1 MINRQE
7 YLDKLISL
15 KDKQIIKIVT
25 GIRRCGKSTLL
36 DLFAEYLLS
45 CGINANQILR
55 INFEE
60 AEDEAYKDLLDHR
73 QLYRYIKERLVDG
86 GVY

>member
-25 GIRRCGKSTLL
+25 GIRRCGKSTLF
-36 DLFAEYLLS
+36 DIFEDYLLHS
-45 CGINANQILR
+45 GVMENQIIR

-60 AEDEAYKDLLDHR
+60 SAEEPAF
-73 QLYRYIKERLVDG
+73 VPASVPAAPAAAPG
-86 GVY
+86 